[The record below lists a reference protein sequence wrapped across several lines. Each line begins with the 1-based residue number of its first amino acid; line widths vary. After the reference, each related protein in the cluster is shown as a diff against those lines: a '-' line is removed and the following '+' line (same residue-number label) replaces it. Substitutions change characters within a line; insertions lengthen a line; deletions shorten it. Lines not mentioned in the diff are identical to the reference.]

1 MLPNFR
7 RSEPEASDTHSSPFQ
22 PRPFLSVPRSA
33 GEAAKSVSIIGAG
46 LTITGNLS
54 CKGEVQVDG
63 IVEGD
68 IQGSHVVIGEDATV
82 TGSISG
88 EEVIVRGHVVGS
100 VRGRR
105 VMLQTT
111 SQVESTINRFP
122 SSRAPSSKAS
132 RAGRRKI
139 HARSKRSP
147 NQSHSSRRPGCR
159 STRTKVYRPQTPRSF
174 PQGPQLHLSG
184 RLFVS
189 LVGGRKGF
197 HFLIARAPRTR
208 GC

>member
-7 RSEPEASDTHSSPFQ
+7 RSEADLRSQPTASAAETSHAPAFQ
-22 PRPFLSVPRSA
+22 PRPFLSVPR
-33 GEAAKSVSIIGAG
+33 AAATDGPKSVSVIGAD
-46 LTITGNLS
+46 LTITGNLI

-68 IQGSHVVIGEDATV
+68 IQGSNVVVGENATV

-111 SQVESTINRFP
+111 SQVEGDIF
-122 SSRAPSSKAS
+122 
-132 RAGRRKI
+132 
-139 HARSKRSP
+139 H
-147 NQSHSSRRPGCR
+147 QSLSIEQGALFEGKSRR
-159 STRTKVYRPQTPRSF
+159 TKED
-174 PQGPQLHLSG
+174 
-184 RLFVS
+184 
-189 LVGGRKGF
+189 
-197 HFLIARAPRTR
+197 PRTIVAPKSEPIGFVVPPR
-208 GC
+208 LPPELPN